1 MSIGWLLDRF
11 NAVMG
16 SIVVLGALT
25 LGVLVYAVLLGWPD
39 FWVAVGGA
47 LACGYAAGSGEVLW
61 MNLTKRQFGEAAFPI
76 TYGGWF
82 IALQLGYALG
92 GSLSGWSLTRFGTVG
107 FLVFVSGIYVLPA
120 ISSLMLRAGR
130 LSPAART

>member
-1 MSIGWLLDRF
+1 
-11 NAVMG
+11 
-16 SIVVLGALT
+16 
-25 LGVLVYAVLLGWPD
+25 
-39 FWVAVGGA
+39 
-47 LACGYAAGSGEVLW
+47 

-107 FLVFVSGIYVLPA
+107 FLVFVSSIYVLPRFPA
-120 ISSLMLRAGR
+120 SCSRAGR
-130 LSPAART
+130 LAQAARA